1 MIGLASAVALFA
13 GGAAPSEGTAS
24 IQVLALKEWFGVTHP
39 EQIVEFVLDRP
50 ARTGS
55 GAVVDEAGKAVPFQL
70 LEHGRKLAMRTAL
83 EANSQRTWRWFA
95 DRDSPVSV
103 AGGVEV
109 KRGDREWEIANA
121 ITAVRVP
128 LGQSIRESR
137 LGPALLL
144 DLFNEAATRPAFI
157 RYHQSKGYA
166 LRDSTW
172 SGLGANVLV
181 ARALKL
187 LDARTDVVEAGP
199 LKTVVQV
206 RYEFEKPVYMYGQVI
221 LSPPDETL

>member
-1 MIGLASAVALFA
+1 
-13 GGAAPSEGTAS
+13 
-24 IQVLALKEWFGVTHP
+24 
-39 EQIVEFVLDRP
+39 
-50 ARTGS
+50 
-55 GAVVDEAGKAVPFQL
+55 
-70 LEHGRKLAMRTAL
+70 
-83 EANSQRTWRWFA
+83 
-95 DRDSPVSV
+95 VSV

-144 DLFNEAATRPAFI
+144 DLFNEAADAPRVHTLAPIQGVR
-157 RYHQSKGYA
+157 
-166 LRDSTW
+166 LRGGTW

-199 LKTVVQV
+199 LKVVVQV
-206 RYEFEKPVYMYGQVI
+206 RYEFEKPV
-221 LSPPDETL
+221 DTLTAR